1 MWRIAFCT
9 VAIAFSMTAAQPAG
23 AKEHDV
29 HSRHAHHVRSL
40 RKPHETPR
48 QHQVRV
54 RIQVRQTP
62 LRIAAPVTQP
72 TLVPAAHAYLMRG
85 FLNVFSLGIDD
96 LGAKIQAAGITAT
109 VANHADADMFL
120 NQIVTRYQSGDH
132 GPVILIGH
140 SLGADA
146 VIAMAQTLDRYD
158 IPVALAIL
166 FDGTAPHAVPKN
178 VAMAVNFTQ
187 QFEIS
192 PGPGFG
198 GTISNVDL
206 RGQEGI
212 DHFTI
217 DKAPAL
223 QAQALDDVLQAASGR
238 AGPPTQRP

>member
-1 MWRIAFCT
+1 MWRIVFCT
-9 VAIAFSMTAAQPAG
+9 VALALAMTAAQPAG
-23 AKEHDV
+23 AKDHDV
-29 HSRHAHHVRSL
+29 YSRHGHHSHALRKHHVRTA
-40 RKPHETPR
+40 P
-48 QHQVRV
+48 VRA
-54 RIQVRQTP
+54 
-62 LRIAAPVTQP
+62 AAPAMRLQP
-72 TLVPAAHAYLMRG
+72 APPPPARAYLMRG

-96 LGAKIQAAGITAT
+96 LGAKIQAAGIAAT
-109 VANHADADMFL
+109 VANHADAEIFL
-120 NQIVTRYQSGDH
+120 SQIMTRYQSGDR
-132 GPVILIGH
+132 GPIILIGH

-178 VAMAVNFTQ
+178 VATAVNFTQ

-192 PGPGFG
+192 PGPGFS

-217 DKAPAL
+217 DKAPVL
-223 QAQALDDVLQAASGR
+223 QAQALDDVLRAAS
-238 AGPPTQRP
+238 AQPSPQAQRP